1 MNTVDKYYKKMTE
14 TPVHRLILKLGL
26 PTTISMLI
34 TNIYNLADTYFVGGL
49 GESQQAATGILFT
62 LQAIIQAIAF
72 MLGHG
77 SGTYCSKAL
86 AEKDSKTATTYVS
99 TAFFTG
105 FFIGIVLA
113 VFGLIFLT
121 PFMRLLGSTETI
133 LPYAKDYGFWVLISC
148 PFMICSLI
156 LNNNL
161 RYEGIAL
168 FSMIGLTFGGVL
180 NILGDYIL
188 VMRCG
193 MGVYGAG
200 LATAASQVVSFVI
213 LLILYVK
220 KAQGSLKLNAV
231 SLKKDV
237 FLNIV
242 KGGLPSLIRQGLSSI
257 SNGLLNN
264 FTKPFGD
271 AAIAAVSIVNRYSSF
286 VLAVGIGIGQGFQPV
301 ASFNYSAKKYDR
313 VKSGLKFTWIF
324 STAFVGA
331 ISILGI
337 IFASQIIYVFQKSDE
352 VIKLGSVALR
362 VSSIGLLFLPSST
375 AANML
380 FQSIRQAKTASFLAL
395 LRSGLVFIPVL
406 IIASLTFGIYG
417 ILSAQGISDVLSGII
432 SIPFM
437 VSFLKSNNPTEDTD
451 NVTSQTFLEQIE

>member
-1 MNTVDKYYKKMTE
+1 MNTVDKYYRKMTE
-14 TPVHRLILKLGL
+14 TPVYKLILELGL

-77 SGTYCSKAL
+77 SGTYCAKSL
-86 AEKDSKTATTYVS
+86 AEKDTKTATVYVS
-99 TAFFTG
+99 TAFF
-105 FFIGIVLA
+105 IGLGIGVILL

-121 PFMRLLGSTETI
+121 PFMRFLGSTETI
-133 LPYAKDYGFWVLISC
+133 LPYAKDYGFWVLLSC

-180 NILGDYIL
+180 NILGDYIF
-188 VMRCG
+188 VVKMG

-200 LATAASQVVSFVI
+200 LATAASQTVSFVI
-213 LLILYVK
+213 LLILYIK
-220 KAQGSLKLNAV
+220 KAQGSLKISAV
-231 SLKKDV
+231 SFNGTV
-237 FLNIV
+237 ILNIV
-242 KGGLPSLIRQGLSSI
+242 KGGLPSLIRQGLSSV

-264 FTKPFGD
+264 LIKPFGD

-286 VLAVGIGIGQGFQPV
+286 VLAIGIGIGQGFQPV
-301 ASFNYSAKKYDR
+301 ASFNYSAGRIDR
-313 VKSGLKFTWIF
+313 VKKGLKFTWFF
-324 STAFVGA
+324 STAVVST
-331 ISILGI
+331 ISLLGI
-337 IFASQIIYVFQKSDE
+337 IFAPQIIYVFQKE
-352 VIKLGSVALR
+352 QTVIDLGAVALR

-375 AANML
+375 SANML
-380 FQSIRQAKTASFLAL
+380 FQSIRKSKIASFLAL
-395 LRSGLVFIPVL
+395 LRSGLIFIPILAVFSIL
-406 IIASLTFGIYG
+406 FGLYG
-417 ILSAQGISDVLSGII
+417 ILSAQGVADVLSGLI
-432 SIPFM
+432 SIPFILN
-437 VSFLKSNNPTEDTD
+437 FLKNEKEPHHI
-451 NVTSQTFLEQIE
+451 Q

>member
-1 MNTVDKYYKKMTE
+1 MTNIDTYYKKMTE
-14 TPVHRLILKLGL
+14 TPVYKLILKLGI
-26 PTTISMLI
+26 PTTVSMLI

-86 AEKDSKTATTYVS
+86 AEKDRNTATTYVS

-105 FFIGIVLA
+105 FFIGLVLL
-113 VFGLIFLT
+113 VFGLLFLT
-121 PFMRLLGSTETI
+121 PFMRFLGSTETI
-133 LPYAKDYGFWVLISC
+133 LPYAKDYGFWVLLSC

-188 VMRCG
+188 VKIVG

-200 LATAASQVVSFVI
+200 LATATSQFVSFVI
-213 LLILYVK
+213 LLVLYIK
-220 KAQGSLKLNAV
+220 KAQGSIKLSAV
-231 SLKKDV
+231 KLDKIV
-237 FLNIV
+237 FLNIM
-242 KGGLPSLIRQGLSSI
+242 KGGLPSLIRQGLASV

-264 FTKPFGD
+264 VIKPFGD
-271 AAIAAVSIVNRYSSF
+271 SAIAAVSIVNRYSSF

-301 ASFNYSAKKYDR
+301 AAFNYSAKKYDR
-313 VKSGLKFTWIF
+313 VKSGLKFTWAF
-324 STAFVGA
+324 STIFVGLIA
-331 ISILGI
+331 VLGI
-337 IFASQIIYVFQKSDE
+337 IFAPQVIRIFQKAPE
-352 VIKLGSVALR
+352 VVSLGSFSLR
-362 VSSIGLLFLPSST
+362 ISSIGLLLLPSST
-375 AANML
+375 SANML
-380 FQSIRQAKTASFLAL
+380 FQSIRQAKKASFLAL
-395 LRSGLVFIPVL
+395 LRSGLIFIPTLIVL
-406 IIASLTFGIYG
+406 SAVFGLYG
-417 ILSAQGISDVLSGII
+417 VLSAQGVADFISGVI

-437 VSFLKSNNPTEDTD
+437 INFLKENDAAM
-451 NVTSQTFLEQIE
+451 LEPLKNEP

>member
-1 MNTVDKYYKKMTE
+1 MTTIDGYYKKMTE
-14 TPVHRLILKLGL
+14 TPVHKLILKLGL

-86 AEKDSKTATTYVS
+86 AEKDAKTATIYVS

-133 LPYAKDYGFWVLISC
+133 LPYAEDYGFWVLISC

-188 VMRCG
+188 VIRCG

-200 LATAASQVVSFVI
+200 LATAASQVVSFII
-213 LLILYVK
+213 LLILYIK
-220 KAQGSLKLNAV
+220 KAQGSLKPSAV
-231 SLKKDV
+231 TLKKGV

-313 VKSGLKFTWIF
+313 VKSGLKFTWF
-324 STAFVGA
+324 FATAFVGLIA
-331 ISILGI
+331 ILGI
-337 IFASQIIYVFQKSDE
+337 IFAQQIIYVFQKSDE
-352 VIKLGSVALR
+352 VIKLGSIALR
-362 VSSIGLLFLPSST
+362 VASIGLLFLPSST

-406 IIASLTFGIYG
+406 TISSLLFGIYG
-417 ILSAQGISDVLSGII
+417 ILCVQGISDILSGII

-437 VSFLKSNNPTEDTD
+437 LKFLKSKNPTESTD
-451 NVTSQTFLEQIE
+451 NETFQTSVEQIE

>member
-1 MNTVDKYYKKMTE
+1 MTTIDSYYKKMTE
-14 TPVHRLILKLGL
+14 TPVYKLILRLGL

-86 AEKDSKTATTYVS
+86 AEKDTETATTYVS
-99 TAFFTG
+99 TAFYTG
-105 FFIGIVLA
+105 FFIGVILL
-113 VFGLIFLT
+113 VFGLMFLT
-121 PFMRLLGSTETI
+121 PFMRLLGSTDTI
-133 LPYAKDYGFWVLISC
+133 LPYAKDYGFWVLLSC

-180 NILGDYIL
+180 NILGDYVL
-188 VMRCG
+188 VVKVG

-200 LATAASQVVSFVI
+200 LATAVSQVVSFLI
-213 LLILYVK
+213 LLVLYIK
-220 KAQGSLKLNAV
+220 KAQGSIKLSAV
-231 SLKKDV
+231 KLDKIV
-237 FLNIV
+237 FINIV

-257 SNGLLNN
+257 SNGILNN
-264 FTKPFGD
+264 VIKPYGD

-301 ASFNYSAKKYDR
+301 AAFNYSAKKYDR
-313 VKSGLKFTWIF
+313 VKKGLKFTWAF
-324 STAFVGA
+324 STVFVGVIA
-331 ISILGI
+331 LLGI
-337 IFASQIIYVFQKSDE
+337 IFAPQVIRIFQKAEE
-352 VIKLGSVALR
+352 VVKLGSFSLIIA
-362 VSSIGLLFLPSST
+362 SIGLLMLPSST
-375 AANML
+375 SANML
-380 FQSIRQAKTASFLAL
+380 FQSIRQAKKASFLAL
-395 LRSGLVFIPVL
+395 LRSGLVFIPMLAILSAVWGL
-406 IIASLTFGIYG
+406 YG
-417 ILSAQGISDVLSGII
+417 VLSAQGIADFISGIV

-437 VSFLKSNNPTEDTD
+437 INFLKKREET
-451 NVTSQTFLEQIE
+451 